1 MANKK
6 RGRPPSNKKNNT
18 TRSKTTT
25 KAGTKATNKT
35 GAKSTARATNKAGA
49 KKISNIPTGI
59 RAEMLGVIFIALSV
73 LIAICIFNENGL
85 GFIGSPISKFLRHLL
100 GMGALFLPLALLG
113 YGVYL
118 IAKKDKEA
126 FKIKFILSVVFMV
139 MLISIVHII
148 SLEDNT
154 EGMRVYDY
162 IGHFW
167 KVGDIKNG
175 GLVGAILGGICL
187 KAIGV
192 VGTYIVFIAAAII
205 SFMAMSGKSIYSF
218 IMNIIDFI
226 QDLNDEEEYEDDDY
240 EDEYVPVEPIPQKRK
255 KTTESVKT
263 EKSEKP
269 INKLVREVYEPKPKK
284 QRAIKGIENIPV
296 RVDSRGRVMTVDIKK
311 EEKNLPKISLI
322 TDEIKKNKPQQPTIQ
337 DILLDKVGSEVNMP
351 PEFEY
356 EPEPLPDIEEKM
368 PNIEMAEPKEFEK
381 EVKADKK
388 VDTPIEE
395 LEKSATKIV
404 PEVEEISTPPWEEPS
419 YKDGEEPV
427 IIEAEETKIV
437 DKLKIDAE
445 AKKADYKFPKLEF
458 LGLNPNKNNS
468 KTKAEMLRNSQLL
481 ENTLSSF
488 GVEAKV
494 NNISQGPTVTRYE
507 LTPSV
512 GTRVNKIVS
521 LEDDIALS
529 LAARSIRIEAPIP
542 GKSAVGIE
550 IPNEHIQSVYLSEV
564 IRNEKFQNF
573 SSKLAFGLGK
583 DITGNVIVTDIAKMP
598 HMLIAGATG
607 SGKSVCINTLIASIL
622 YKATPEE
629 VRLIMVDPKV
639 VELSVYNGIPHLLIP
654 VVTDPQKAAGALNWA
669 VREMMRR
676 YELFSTTGTRNLK
689 GYNEKVTKE
698 EKIPQIVLIIDEL
711 ADLMMVA
718 KKEVED
724 SICRL
729 AQLARAAGIHLIIAT
744 QRPSVDVI
752 TGLIKANIPSRIA
765 FAVSSSTD
773 SRTVL
778 DTGGA
783 EKLLG
788 KGDMLFRSVD
798 MSKPLRVQGAFVTDS
813 EVEKIVD
820 YVKTDNPNYDENV
833 INEITKAVQTNDT
846 AGGDANADSDVLT
859 DDVIAFLV
867 KSGKAST
874 GMVQRKFRIGYNRAA
889 RIIDEL
895 EERGIIGPENGSKP
909 REVYMDR
916 YELRDRQERYE
927 DYEG

>member
-6 RGRPPSNKKNNT
+6 RGRPPGKSAAKKSNNMKSGASGKTSQKNNNV
-18 TRSKTTT
+18 KQP
-25 KAGTKATNKT
+25 A
-35 GAKSTARATNKAGA
+35 
-49 KKISNIPTGI
+49 GI
-59 RAEMLGVIFIALSV
+59 RAEILGVIFIGIGIMLMICVVNENALGFVGGPISSV
-73 LIAICIFNENGL
+73 LRHSFGVGAILLPIAL
-85 GFIGSPISKFLRHLL
+85 
-100 GMGALFLPLALLG
+100 MG

-118 IAKKDKEA
+118 IAKKDKVA
-126 FKIKFILSVVFMV
+126 FKIKLVLSIIVFLM
-139 MLISIVHII
+139 II
-148 SLEDNT
+148 SLAHILAIDGGKY
-154 EGMRVYDY
+154 EGMKLYEY
-162 IGHFW
+162 ISYSWRMGE
-167 KVGDIKNG
+167 IKNG
-175 GLVGAILGGICL
+175 GLLGSL
-187 KAIGV
+187 IGGLFLTLIGK
-192 VGTYIVFIAAAII
+192 VGTYILFIMTALVA
-205 SFMAMSGKSIYSF
+205 FMAMSGKSIYNGILAISR
-218 IMNIIDFI
+218 IVKDMGA
-226 QDLNDEEEYEDDDY
+226 EWEEYEDDEYY
-240 EDEYVPVEPIPQKRK
+240 EDEYEEELPK
-255 KTTESVKT
+255 KTKKITRDDLISEPDVMTKELPKFKIEGKNKVKEQQT
-263 EKSEKP
+263 EKTKSDKP
-269 INKLVREVYEPKPKK
+269 VKL
-284 QRAIKGIENIPV
+284 
-296 RVDSRGRVMTVDIKK
+296 DSHGRVMTVDIKK
-311 EEKNLPKISLI
+311 EHKNTPKISLI
-322 TDEIKKNKPQQPTIQ
+322 TDEINKNKKSQSVENMLRDKANVRHNNPVPYINIPEDNIEEEFESEILAESVPYIDEYATEGIQEEEYRTEPQQNK
-337 DILLDKVGSEVNMP
+337 DES
-351 PEFEY
+351 
-356 EPEPLPDIEEKM
+356 
-368 PNIEMAEPKEFEK
+368 AK
-381 EVKADKK
+381 EVGKELKTESIQPAITK
-388 VDTPIEE
+388 VEDN
-395 LEKSATKIV
+395 
-404 PEVEEISTPPWEEPS
+404 PPWEEAVT
-419 YKDGEEPV
+419 YEEGQEPI
-427 IIEAEETKIV
+427 IIEAEKTKTL

-445 AKKADYKFPKLEF
+445 AKKAEYKFPKLEF
-458 LGLNPNKNNS
+458 LGKNPNKGTNS
-468 KTKAEMLRNSQLL
+468 SKQEMLRNSKLL
-481 ENTLSSF
+481 EDTLSSF

-494 NNISQGPTVTRYE
+494 NNISKGPTVTRYE

-529 LAARSIRIEAPIP
+529 LAAKSIRIEAPIP

-550 IPNEHIQSVYLSEV
+550 IPNDEIMSVYLSEV

-573 SSKLAFGLGK
+573 TSKTAFGLGK
-583 DITGNVIVTDIAKMP
+583 DITGNVIVTDISKMP

-607 SGKSVCINTLIASIL
+607 SGKSVCINTLITSIL
-622 YKATPEE
+622 YKATPDE

-676 YELFSTTGTRNLK
+676 YQLFSETGTRNLK
-689 GYNEKVTKE
+689 GYNEKQKKE
-698 EKIPQIVLIIDEL
+698 ERLPQIVLIIDEL

-778 DTGGA
+778 DVGGA

-798 MSKPLRVQGAFVTDS
+798 MSKPLRVQGAFVTDQ
-813 EVEKIVD
+813 EVETIVN
-820 YVKTDNPNYDENV
+820 YIKTETPNYDENV
-833 INEITKAVQTNDT
+833 MEEITKAVT
-846 AGGDANADSDVLT
+846 ADDVGGESNSDSDVLT

-867 KSGKAST
+867 KKGKAST
-874 GMVQRKFRIGYNRAA
+874 GMVQRQFRIGYNRAA

-927 DYEG
+927 DY